1 MRLIRPGMMLGFAA
15 GYVLGAKAGRE
26 RYYQIEAMWRKAM
39 KSPQAQ
45 QLTSEMRQTAH
56 TVGDVVEQKA
66 SEGVSQVAS
75 TLNQARDKVEQT
87 IDRSS

>member
-39 KSPQAQ
+39 KTPQAQ
-45 QLTSEMRQTAH
+45 QLTSEMRQTAQ

-66 SEGVSQVAS
+66 SEGVSHVAS
-75 TLNQARDKVEQT
+75 TLNQAREKVEHT
-87 IDRSS
+87 VDRSS